1 MNKPVFVNTTT
12 TLQAEKELAEKLRE
26 LLQGVRWLQ
35 NWKIQSKS
43 FDSDMKWDIAVG
55 PGDRTAFV
63 VECKAQLAPSQ
74 FLQFAQRRRQ
84 SVLDDAV
91 PVLAMPRISERMAEL
106 CQAEGWGWFD
116 LAGNCHL
123 EIPGTLLLERI
134 GHEPAPIA
142 KSNEANLGTPESGRV
157 VRALLAPE
165 NAGRLW
171 TQRAVVDHFHS
182 LPLPIPSPSLALV
195 NKVVQYL
202 RDQALIETLPQKGF
216 RVTDPAA
223 LLQLWT
229 KLYRFGRHI
238 RRRYFTL
245 LRDQP
250 IAQRLLDLE
259 PSAHACL
266 AFCAFSAAN
275 LQAPNVRQPR
285 TWLFVAP
292 EFESAVIA
300 RLEASPVDTGD
311 NLVVLTP
318 DDLGVFYGLERRSNS
333 LACTNPVQTY
343 VDLRHAGG
351 RGDEAAEAVFLQC
364 LKPRWSGIQR

>member
-1 MNKPVFVNTTT
+1 M
-12 TLQAEKELAEKLRE
+12 
-26 LLQGVRWLQ
+26 
-35 NWKIQSKS
+35 
-43 FDSDMKWDIAVG
+43 
-55 PGDRTAFV
+55 
-63 VECKAQLAPSQ
+63 
-74 FLQFAQRRRQ
+74 
-84 SVLDDAV
+84 
-91 PVLAMPRISERMAEL
+91 
-106 CQAEGWGWFD
+106 
-116 LAGNCHL
+116 
-123 EIPGTLLLERI
+123 
-134 GHEPAPIA
+134 
-142 KSNEANLGTPESGRV
+142 

-165 NAGRLW
+165 NAGKLW
-171 TQRAVVDHFHS
+171 TQRALVDHFHS
-182 LPLPIPSPSLALV
+182 LPMPIPSPSLALV
-195 NKVVQYL
+195 NKVVQSL
-202 RDQALIETLPQKGF
+202 RDQALIESLPQKGF
-216 RVTDPAA
+216 RVSDPAA

-229 KLYRFGRHI
+229 KSYRFRRHI

-259 PSAHACL
+259 PGAHAGL